1 MTFYDKSFDISFIM
15 LSSISIITLF
25 RSTNNLPNDKIK
37 QLQLSS
43 LVTIIA
49 SMHYYMMMNEYN
61 TDKIVSYRYYDWF
74 FTTPL
79 LLYDLCLILDIYDN
93 KFYLELL
100 GLNTLMLSLGYIGEI
115 KNKLVISMVL
125 GFIPLIVMF
134 YRIIKKFNN
143 KNLDKKEK
151 KNKEILLYTF
161 LGFWSLYGVSHIIN
175 NFQVKNIILN
185 ILDIITKGFFGL
197 YIYKNSFN

>member
-1 MTFYDKSFDISFIM
+1 MSFYDKSFNISFIM
-15 LSSISIITLF
+15 LSSISTITLF
-25 RSTNNLPNDKIK
+25 RSTNNLPQDKIK

-49 SMHYYMMMNEYN
+49 SMHYFMMMNEN
-61 TDKIVSYRYYDWF
+61 SEDKIVSYRYYDWF

-115 KNKLVISMVL
+115 KNKLLISMVF

-143 KNLDKKEK
+143 KDLEKNDK

-161 LGFWSLYGVSHIIN
+161 LSFWSLYGVSHVIKNI
-175 NFQVKNIILN
+175 QTKNIILN